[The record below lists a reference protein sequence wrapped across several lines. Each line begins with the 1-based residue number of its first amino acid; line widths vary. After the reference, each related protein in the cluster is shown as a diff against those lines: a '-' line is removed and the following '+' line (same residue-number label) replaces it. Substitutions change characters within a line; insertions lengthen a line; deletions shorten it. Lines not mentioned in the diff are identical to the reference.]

1 MKLHN
6 RLKRIK
12 ENGKTYLYDEDTGEK
27 VQVWSDE
34 VRANQAARIQRWR
47 EKEQSKSDKK
57 RARIKQ
63 SSRVTPQQF
72 DQWRRCDAMKCTDR
86 PCNKWQ
92 KLRRWETNDPK
103 VPYKCRECSA
113 HNKPVNRDF
122 FK

>member
-47 EKEQSKSDKK
+47 EKEQAKSDKK

-63 SSRVTPQQF
+63 SSRVTPSSSTSGGGVT
-72 DQWRRCDAMKCTDR
+72 R
-86 PCNKWQ
+86 
-92 KLRRWETNDPK
+92 
-103 VPYKCRECSA
+103 
-113 HNKPVNRDF
+113 
-122 FK
+122 